1 MKTSRKKL
9 RVHRETLRIV
19 SGPALRGVVGGG
31 LAEYSGVGGENTA
44 PKSNAWTGEVNNE
57 PLPGV
62 LSCSLAG

>member
-31 LAEYSGVGGENTA
+31 LVEYSGVNSEDTA
-44 PKSNAWTGEVNNE
+44 PKSNAWTGEFNND

-62 LSCSLAG
+62 VSCSLVG